1 VVRCDN
7 RAVRDLVSPTLLVV
21 ALGSWLPGLLA
32 VVGGGALAFEVA
44 IGHPDAVRFARDGV
58 AR

>member
-1 VVRCDN
+1 VRG
-7 RAVRDLVSPTLLVV
+7 LVSPTLLVV

-32 VVGGGALAFEVA
+32 VVGVGALAFEVA